1 MVVVECHLVVLL
13 GRLVVV
19 PLLPLPVVVRGRPA
33 VAVPLLASVRLLPH
47 TEPPQPVLRSLL
59 PGPVHLAA
67 TLAMSHVTTRER
79 EAAAH
84 YCGLSLQAGGWGVLV
99 LTRVTLQVTRYYQ
112 SRWFKVRCPQMY
124 SCVLLGCTLQENQN

>member
-1 MVVVECHLVVLL
+1 MDCHLVVLL

-67 TLAMSHVTTRER
+67 TLAMSHVNTRER
-79 EAAAH
+79 ERLQLITVV
-84 YCGLSLQAGGWGVLV
+84 CLSRLAGGESS
-99 LTRVTLQVTRYYQ
+99 Y
-112 SRWFKVRCPQMY
+112 
-124 SCVLLGCTLQENQN
+124 